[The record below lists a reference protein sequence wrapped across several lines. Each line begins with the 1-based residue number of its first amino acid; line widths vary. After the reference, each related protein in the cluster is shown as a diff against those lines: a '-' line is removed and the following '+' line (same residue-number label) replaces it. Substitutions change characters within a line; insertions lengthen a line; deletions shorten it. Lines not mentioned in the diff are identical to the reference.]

1 MVDLRGAGLALTQAG
16 LSNACQRVGVN
27 AAEIWA
33 VIFTETDTPYGGFW
47 ADRRPQ
53 ILYEQHV
60 FHRLTNGTFDQS
72 HPDISSPNGG
82 NYGASGAH
90 QYDRLGEAMALNES
104 AALQSASWGIGQTL
118 GENYKTAGFATPQD
132 MVQQMILSEDE
143 QLLAAVREILAGHI
157 DTALATHDW
166 KQFARVYNG
175 PGYAANNYDEV
186 LRGWYEKFASGALP
200 DLHIRTAQLYLM
212 YLGFAPGLVD
222 GVWGK
227 RTRAAMNQFQSA
239 RGIPQTDR
247 LDDLTFERIVNEAQA
262 AA

>member
-1 MVDLRGAGLALTQAG
+1 MVNFKGAGLALTQAG
-16 LSNACQRVGVN
+16 LANACQRVGVK

-33 VIFTETDTPYGGFW
+33 VVFTETDTPYGGFW

-53 ILYEQHV
+53 ILYEQHI
-60 FHRLTNGTFDQS
+60 FHRHTNGAFDQS
-72 HPDISSPNGG
+72 HPDISSPIAG

-90 QYDRLGEAMALNES
+90 QYERFAEAIALDES

-118 GENYKTAGFATPQD
+118 GENYKIAGFATPQD
-132 MVQQMILSEDE
+132 MVQQMIRSEDE

-157 DTALATHDW
+157 DTALAAHDW
-166 KQFARVYNG
+166 KQFARIYNG
-175 PGYAANNYDEV
+175 AGYAANHYDEV

-212 YLGFAPGLVD
+212 YLAFAPGLVD

-239 RGIPQTDR
+239 RGIALTDT
-247 LDDLTFERIVNEAQA
+247 LDDFTFERIVNEAQA